1 MDTVQLSTFFMLLFM
16 IFLFI
21 SLIHS
26 MRRSKESKIRKFRRM
41 LKREYKEKS
50 LKFICTTKLAGSY
63 YYIFRTP
70 KKVYTVSEDGEVSIS
85 KLQ

>member
-1 MDTVQLSTFFMLLFM
+1 MDTVHLSTLFMLLFM

-26 MRRSKESKIRKFRRM
+26 IGRSEESKIRKFRRM
-41 LKREYKEKS
+41 LKRKYKEKS
-50 LKFICTTKLAGSY
+50 LKFVLTTKLAGSY

-70 KKVYTVSEDGEVSIS
+70 KKAYTVSEDGEVSIS